1 MIYDN
6 VLKGKFVNLRSVLTG
21 DAEFILKLRLDEN
34 LNKYLNKV
42 DNDLEK
48 QILWI
53 KNQQKADND
62 YYFLIESTKGNP
74 LGTIS
79 LYNIQNREGQFGRWV
94 SIGNSV
100 QNVESA
106 VILYDFGFYELGL
119 DLIYSETVRENKKVL
134 NFHKRFGA
142 TILNDFTEYNNFVS
156 QKVIIK
162 IKKDEYK
169 IIRKKNIELI
179 NYFS

>member
-6 VLKGKFVNLRSVLTG
+6 VLKGKFVNLRSVLTS
-21 DAEFILKLRLDEN
+21 DSEFILKLRLDEN
-34 LNKYLNKV
+34 LNKYINKV

-53 KNQQKADND
+53 KNQQKAEND
-62 YYFLIESTKGNP
+62 YYFLIESIEGNP

-79 LYNIQNREGQFGRWV
+79 LYNIQNSEGEFGRWV

-100 QNVESA
+100 QNLES
-106 VILYDFGFYELGL
+106 VIILHDFGFYELGL

-142 TILNDFTEYNNFVS
+142 TILNDFTEYNNFIL
-156 QKVIIK
+156 QKAI

-169 IIRKKNIELI
+169 NIRKKNIELI